1 MTSPVP
7 SRDGAARA
15 ARIFPQ
21 PSCAPSRDGTLQTS
35 TRLAPVA
42 RPCPPSSAAVFPACR
57 RLSVQALV
65 ALLLA
70 GLLAACAHAPAGGA
84 QARIV
89 PPESSMFSAE
99 RATAHRDG
107 DDLLTAGL
115 GLAGLRSLVPPGVA
129 VPEAP
134 DAAELRRRAIW
145 SNWRGIAD
153 LSPGGGYG
161 EVYGSTADVP
171 GREYSAFATLPG
183 ARQPHRVLVQVPD
196 GFDRARRCVLIAP
209 SSGSRGVYGAIA
221 VAGAWGLPRG
231 CAVAY
236 TDKGGGT
243 DYVDLAAGMGV
254 GADGRAV
261 PLAQGDAAFA
271 PEAGVPASGV
281 AFKHAHSQDNPEADW
296 GRHVRQAAEYALRA
310 LDAAFPAD
318 APFTFANTRM
328 IAVGISN
335 GGGAVLRAAE
345 HAAGAHGA
353 AGGEGEWL
361 DAVVAGEPSVLVRG
375 HGARALYDYT
385 TEAAL
390 LMPCALLALE
400 DLPQPPLQSQ
410 ARGAWIQRCA
420 ALRAAGLIDGEDSVA
435 QAQDALAR
443 LRAGGWTDA
452 ALRAGALSVG
462 FDLWRAVAV
471 TYASAYGRY
480 AAGEHPCGYTFGAQM
495 PDGAPRAPTSA
506 ERALWWSDASGI
518 PPGAGVGIVDEVA
531 KLDPA
536 GLRLGCLRE
545 LWAGASADADRVRA
559 GIAETRAAPPRPGL
573 PVTVIHGV
581 DDGLIPMA
589 FSSAPYVAAARA
601 AGRDVGFWRVRNA
614 QHFDAFLGLPDY
626 GARYLPLLPYV
637 YAALDRSMAALDG
650 EGGFPDDAD
659 IATILRAGKP
669 LTAEHLALP

>member
-1 MTSPVP
+1 
-7 SRDGAARA
+7 
-15 ARIFPQ
+15 
-21 PSCAPSRDGTLQTS
+21 
-35 TRLAPVA
+35 
-42 RPCPPSSAAVFPACR
+42 
-57 RLSVQALV
+57 
-65 ALLLA
+65 
-70 GLLAACAHAPAGGA
+70 
-84 QARIV
+84 
-89 PPESSMFSAE
+89 MFSAE
-99 RATAHRDG
+99 RATVHRDG

-115 GLAGLRSLVPPGVA
+115 GLAGLRGLVPPGVA
-129 VPEAP
+129 EPEAP
-134 DAAELRRRAIW
+134 TAAELRRRAIW

-171 GREYSAFATLPG
+171 GREYSAFARLPG
-183 ARQPHRVLVQVPD
+183 AQQPHRVLVQVPD

-243 DYVDLAAGMGV
+243 DYVDLATGTGV

-261 PLAQGDAAFA
+261 PLAGGEVAFA
-271 PEAGVPASGV
+271 PATAASAAGTPSTGV
-281 AFKHAHSQDNPEADW
+281 AFRHAHSQDNPEAGW
-296 GRHVRQAAEYALRA
+296 GLHVRQAAEYALRA
-310 LDAAFPAD
+310 LDAAFPEE
-318 APFTFANTRM
+318 APFTFDNTRM

-345 HAAGAHGA
+345 LDGD
-353 AGGEGEWL
+353 WL
-361 DAVVAGEPSVLVRG
+361 DAVVAGEPSVLVQG

-390 LMPCALLALE
+390 LMPCALLAL
-400 DLPQPPLQSQ
+400 DGLPQPPLQAQ
-410 ARGAWIQRCA
+410 VRGAWVQRCA
-420 ALRAAGLIDGEDSVA
+420 ALRVAGLIDGENTEA
-435 QAQDALAR
+435 QARDALAR
-443 LRAGGWTDA
+443 LRAGGWTDG

-495 PDGAPRAPTSA
+495 PDGAPRAPTAA

-518 PPGAGVGIVDEVA
+518 PPGAGVGIIDEVA

-545 LWAGASADADRVRA
+545 LWVGASADADRVRA
-559 GIAETRAAPPRPGL
+559 GIAETRAAPPRAGL
-573 PVTVIHGV
+573 PLTVIHGV
-581 DDGLIPMA
+581 DDGLIPMV

-650 EGGFPDDAD
+650 EGGFPQDAD
-659 IATILRAGKP
+659 IATTPRAGKP